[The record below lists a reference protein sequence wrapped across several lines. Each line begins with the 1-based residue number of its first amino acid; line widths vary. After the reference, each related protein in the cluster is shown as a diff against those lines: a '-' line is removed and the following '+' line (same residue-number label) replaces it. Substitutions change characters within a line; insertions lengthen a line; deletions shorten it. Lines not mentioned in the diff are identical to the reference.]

1 MRAGRPGGL
10 RDRRRQGCRHRDQS
24 RAERRAAES
33 GGKRRAD
40 VPDRLPAPGGLM
52 VSAEGKLEV
61 ANPADGSVVGV
72 VADMSADQV
81 AQLAAGLRAAQP
93 AWEALGPHG
102 RARHLLNWLDWIV
115 DHQDHI
121 LGLVHREAGKS
132 WGDAQIELMVCM
144 EVINYYAKHGAEFLA
159 DETHRP
165 HGPASLTKNLK
176 IRYRPYELVG
186 VITPWN
192 YPLGMPMLD
201 VPQALM
207 AGAAV
212 LTKPSEE
219 TPLGWAEC
227 VRGWNE
233 EIGAPPVLGCA
244 KGRGATGKAVVDL
257 VDMVQFTGST
267 KTGRQI
273 GIRCAER
280 LIPASLELGGKDAMI
295 VLSDAPMQRAIGGAI
310 WGGLFNSGQSCVA
323 VERIYVEAPVY
334 DEFSSRLVEEVKKL
348 RQGHDAPGSFS
359 AEFGALANEAQMA
372 IVERH
377 VADAVA
383 KGAKVLTGG
392 KRAEH
397 GLFYPP
403 TVLVDVD
410 HTMQCMTEETFGP
423 TLPVMKASSEE
434 DAITLANDSIYRLNG
449 SVWTSDPR
457 RGERVARRLETG
469 GVSVNNAMA
478 TIFQF
483 PMPFGGWK
491 QSGIGVRFGGPAG
504 MLKYCRPQSITT
516 ERLSLGSEI
525 HWYPYTKRRSRL
537 TSRVLRLIEMHDWR
551 RRLGRKPKGK

>member
-1 MRAGRPGGL
+1 VPDVRPKPGGL
-10 RDRRRQGCRHRDQS
+10 KLS
-24 RAERRAAES
+24 TEE
-33 GGKRRAD
+33 
-40 VPDRLPAPGGLM
+40 
-52 VSAEGKLEV
+52 KLEV
-61 ANPADGSVVGV
+61 RNPADGSIVGV

-81 AQLAAGLRAAQP
+81 GQLAAELRAAQP
-93 AWEALGPHG
+93 AWEALGPEG

-115 DHQDHI
+115 DHQEHI

-144 EVINYYAKHGAEFLA
+144 EVINYFAKHGAEFLA
-159 DETHRP
+159 DETRRP
-165 HGPASLTKNLK
+165 HGPASMTKNLR

-212 LTKPSEE
+212 LSKPSEE

-233 EIGAPPVLGCA
+233 EIGAPAVLGCA
-244 KGRGATGKAVVDL
+244 TGRGGTGKAVVDL

-267 KTGRQI
+267 NTGRQI

-280 LIPASLELGGKDAMI
+280 LIPVSLELGGKDAMI
-295 VLSDAPMQRAIGGAI
+295 VLSDAPMQRAVRGAI

-323 VERIYVEAPVY
+323 VERIYVEEPVY
-334 DEFSSRLVEEVKKL
+334 EEFTSRVVEEVGKL
-348 RQGHDAPGSFS
+348 RQGHDPQGSFS
-359 AEFGALANEAQMA
+359 TEFGALANDGQME

-383 KGAKVLTGG
+383 KGAQVLTGG

-403 TVLVDVD
+403 TVLTDVD
-410 HTMQCMTEETFGP
+410 HTMACMREETFGP
-423 TLPVMKASSEE
+423 LLPIMKVSNE
-434 DAITLANDSIYRLNG
+434 DEAIALANDSNYGLAS
-449 SVWTSDPR
+449 SVWTTSKER
-457 RGERVARRLETG
+457 AERVGRRIESG
-469 GVSVNNAMA
+469 GVNINNAM
-478 TIFQF
+478 THVFQF
-483 PMPFGGWK
+483 PLPMGGWK
-491 QSGIGVRFGGPAG
+491 ESGLGHRMGGPYGVR
-504 MLKYCRPQSITT
+504 KYCRQQAVV
-516 ERLSLGSEI
+516 SEKVNLKNEM
-525 HWYPYTKRRSRL
+525 HWYPYTPVKAWLNSKL
-537 TSRVLRLIEMHDWR
+537 LGLIEMHDWR
-551 RRLGRKPKGK
+551 RRLGLKPKSGQ

>member
-1 MRAGRPGGL
+1 M
-10 RDRRRQGCRHRDQS
+10 
-24 RAERRAAES
+24 
-33 GGKRRAD
+33 
-40 VPDRLPAPGGLM
+40 
-52 VSAEGKLEV
+52 SAEGKLEV

-81 AQLAAGLRAAQP
+81 GQLAAGLRAAQP

-159 DETHRP
+159 DETRRP

-244 KGRGATGKAVVDL
+244 TGRGGTGKAVVDL

-280 LIPASLELGGKDAMI
+280 LIPASLELGGNDAMI

-334 DEFSSRLVEEVKKL
+334 DEFSSRLVEEVNKL

-410 HTMQCMTEETFGP
+410 HTMACMREETFGP
-423 TLPVMKASSEE
+423 LLPIMRVSGE
-434 DAITLANDSIYRLNG
+434 DEAVALANDSNYGLAS
-449 SVWTSDPR
+449 SVWTTSKERAQRVGR
-457 RGERVARRLETG
+457 RIEAG
-469 GVSVNNAMA
+469 GVNVNNVM
-478 TIFQF
+478 THVFQF
-483 PMPFGGWK
+483 PLPMGGWK
-491 QSGIGVRFGGPAG
+491 ESGLGHRMGGPDG
-504 MLKYCRPQSITT
+504 IRKYCRKQAFVSEMVNLKT
-516 ERLSLGSEI
+516 EMQ
-525 HWYPYTKRRSRL
+525 WYPYTRRKARL